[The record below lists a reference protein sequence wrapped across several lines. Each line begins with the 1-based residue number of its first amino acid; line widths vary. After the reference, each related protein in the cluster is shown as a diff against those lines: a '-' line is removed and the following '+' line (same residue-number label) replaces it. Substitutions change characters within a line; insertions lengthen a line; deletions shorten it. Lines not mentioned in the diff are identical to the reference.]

1 MLKRLQIQSINETLE
16 ASLQQQSTDAV
27 EDILVM
33 KEQLI
38 AMVTRRCD
46 SLVGEVWKTEKKG
59 RISHGK
65 QKKCF
70 KVK

>member
-46 SLVGEVWKTEKKG
+46 SLVGEVWKTEKREEYLNVSRKSAS
-59 RISHGK
+59 R
-65 QKKCF
+65 
-70 KVK
+70 